1 METPRDQPD
10 RTEVEWFE
18 AGDRHAAPW
27 RSNSSV
33 KPPKKVE
40 TFGDELRADD
50 AMRLASEGTAILWRG
65 DFLGARQLLD
75 ALKRRLDRQQVK
87 PDPDLAVTFHRHRQA
102 RAHRTRILSMV
113 LIELGADFG
122 IDLRRAPDI
131 RDACREAYGEAT
143 EPSVASLQELLGAVG
158 AHEWRRRGVLIPAL
172 GARIHPHYGVFAPTR
187 NEYVDLV
194 AEAQLP
200 TQGTAF
206 DLGTGTGVLAAVLA
220 RRGVG
225 RVVATDIEPRAV
237 ACASDNLQRLG
248 LADRVEVVRTD
259 VYPAGTADLV
269 VCNPPWV
276 PAAPTS
282 SIELGVFDRKGHML
296 TEFIRGLPDHL
307 NPGGEGWLV
316 LSDLAERLG
325 LRTRAQLTDQFEQAG
340 LTVLGRTDTRPRH
353 PRASGARPEGRGTGG
368 RDPLA
373 AVRASEVV
381 SLWRL
386 AVRAH

>member
-1 METPRDQPD
+1 METPREQPD
-10 RTEVEWFE
+10 RTEIEWVEDGE
-18 AGDRHAAPW
+18 RRSAPW
-27 RSNSSV
+27 RTNSTV
-33 KPPKKVE
+33 KPPKRVE
-40 TFGDELRADD
+40 IAGDELRADD
-50 AMRLASEGTAILWRG
+50 AMRLASEGTAVLWRG

-113 LIELGADFG
+113 LIELDADFG
-122 IDLRRAPDI
+122 IGLRRAPDI

-143 EPSVASLQELLGAVG
+143 EPSVASLQELLGTVG

-172 GARIHPHYGVFAPTR
+172 DARIHPHYGVFAPTR
-187 NEYVDLV
+187 NEYIDLV
-194 AEAQLP
+194 AEARLP
-200 TQGTAF
+200 STATAF

-220 RRGVG
+220 KRGVG

-237 ACASDNLQRLG
+237 ACATDNVQRLG
-248 LADRVEVVRTD
+248 LADRVEVVQTD
-259 VYPAGTADLV
+259 VYPTGRADLV

-282 SIELGVFDRKGHML
+282 SVELGVFDRKGHML
-296 TEFIRGLPDHL
+296 TEFVRGLPDHL
-307 NPGGEGWLV
+307 NAGGEGWLV

-325 LRTRAQLTDQFEQAG
+325 LRTRTQLTDQFDRAG
-340 LTVLGRTDTRPRH
+340 LTVLSRTDTRPRH
-353 PRASGARPEGRGTGG
+353 PRAGGDRSGG

-373 AVRASEVV
+373 AVRATEIV

-386 AVRAH
+386 AVRAS